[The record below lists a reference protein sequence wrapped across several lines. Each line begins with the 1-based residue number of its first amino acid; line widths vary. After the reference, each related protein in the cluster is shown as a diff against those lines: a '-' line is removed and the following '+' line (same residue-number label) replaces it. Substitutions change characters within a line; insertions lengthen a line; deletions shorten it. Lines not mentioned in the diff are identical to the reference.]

1 MAAQGEPNS
10 HSKLRPA
17 SPQLTLELGHK
28 PQLSAEDFFV
38 SVSNEKAYA
47 AIDLWP
53 DWPDPVL
60 LLLGPKGS
68 GKTHLGAIW
77 AARAGAQTLASPELG
92 SFDPASLPQ
101 SHALLIEDLSVVD
114 LAEPALF
121 HLLNL
126 VRENQ
131 SSMVLTA
138 TKPPDAWGLVTK
150 DLLSR
155 LRLAPSITIEPPDD
169 GLMRAVL
176 VKLFLDRQLI
186 VDTSL
191 IDYACVR
198 LERSLDAARTFVEAL
213 DRESLARGKRLSRAI
228 ASEVISSLEVRHY
241 GEGFDGGEP
250 T

>member
-1 MAAQGEPNS
+1 MAEPGEP
-10 HSKLRPA
+10 HSKSKLLRP
-17 SPQLTLELGHK
+17 SPQLTLELGHE

-38 SVSNEKAYA
+38 SASNEKAYA

-60 LLLGPKGS
+60 LLLGSKGS

-77 AARAGAQTLASPELG
+77 AARAGAKKLASSTL
-92 SFDPASLPQ
+92 SCFDPALLPKPP
-101 SHALLIEDLSVVD
+101 ALLIEDLSA
-114 LAEPALF
+114 LGTAEAGLF

-126 VRENQ
+126 VRETQ
-131 SSMVLTA
+131 GAMVLTA
-138 TKPPDAWGLVTK
+138 TQPPDAWGITTQ

-155 LRLAPSITIEPPDD
+155 LRLSPAVTIEPPDD

-191 IDYACVR
+191 IDYVCVR
-198 LERSLDAARTFVEAL
+198 LERSLDAARIFVETL
-213 DRESLARGKRLSRAI
+213 DRESLARGKRVSRSI
-228 ASEVISSLEVRHY
+228 AGEVISALEARFDSDTSDS
-241 GEGFDGGEP
+241 GEL